1 MTLKKSTE
9 TSYAS
14 ELARPLLRIIRLLRG
29 RKNKE
34 EREQTWHDVR
44 ALSAT
49 FFQRLKDHLDREER
63 GFFPALEQV
72 APEHGAQIAELRTAH
87 AALRSKAADLSGRID
102 EGDSVSATEVANELL
117 ESLFAH
123 LRRED
128 AVIGGLTAR
137 LPADAVARLR
147 RGVA

>member
-1 MTLKKSTE
+1 MTFKKSTE
-9 TSYAS
+9 TSFAS

-49 FFQRLKDHLDREER
+49 FFERLKAHLDHEER
-63 GFFPALEQV
+63 GFFPALEQA
-72 APEHGAQIAELRTAH
+72 APEHGAQIEELRTAH
-87 AALRSKAADLSGRID
+87 ASLRSKAADLSARID
-102 EGDSVSATEVANELL
+102 EGDSVSATDVADELL
-117 ESLFAH
+117 QSLVAH

-128 AVIGGLTAR
+128 AVIDGISGR